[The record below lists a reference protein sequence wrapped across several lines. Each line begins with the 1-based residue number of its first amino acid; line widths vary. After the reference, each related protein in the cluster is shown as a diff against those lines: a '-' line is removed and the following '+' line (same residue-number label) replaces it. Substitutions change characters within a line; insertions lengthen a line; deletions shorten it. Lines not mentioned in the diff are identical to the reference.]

1 MDDDSIVKYGHS
13 SRVDEDA
20 IRQYKWTDDKVD
32 SDAYLYANVIN
43 FKRSANPRGHAHH
56 CVMCGDKRAAIP
68 SQNKDVCKS
77 CDSGYWLVEAIQIL
91 VKFCKGCKNFTK
103 LHDFRDKPEAT
114 KCIKCRQRGRQNY
127 FAKKGRVDVLP
138 SPHPRGTTQTKHLA
152 SHQHNHHGI
161 NDGMSAQ
168 GGRFASQ
175 YDMYGETDEALA
187 PRVTSSRQKDMHKN
201 RMNKFQ
207 ERNIGPNGHGAGGRY
222 VNKAQA
228 NAAQEHQFPD
238 YYTMM
243 GTGRRDRSN
252 SVNSLLHGYN
262 ELPLDFLPGNVMNDG
277 TDDYGLRVN
286 EDDDGEGGGRSRSNT
301 LLSVGS
307 GWGLDDKPGR
317 KDSIGGVSLRNP
329 AGRPGGGRKRVGS
342 EEWGNLSNPNAGGG
356 QYTLVTQDMFRDMA
370 TDGNAGPVMNGV
382 SIPLGGIGAGITGA
396 TDGVASQRA
405 GAQQRQGGGGADG
418 PPSDMQ
424 LPPRKRR
431 VSIDLSNYFS
441 GGGSAGGTGGAEDGV
456 AGEGGAGGE
465 TFETKRARNNSIS
478 EILSSII

>member
-13 SRVDEDA
+13 TRVDEEA
-20 IRQYKWTDDKVD
+20 IRQYKWTDEKVD
-32 SDAYLYANVIN
+32 SDAFLYANVIN

-138 SPHPRGTTQTKHLA
+138 SPHPRGTSQTKHLA
-152 SHQHNHHGI
+152 SQQHIIHGVA
-161 NDGMSAQ
+161 DGHGGH
-168 GGRFASQ
+168 GGRFTSQ
-175 YDMYGETDEALA
+175 YDMYGETDETLA
-187 PRVTSSRQKDMHKN
+187 PRVTSNRQKDMHKN
-201 RMNKFQ
+201 RINKYH
-207 ERNIGPNGHGAGGRY
+207 ERNVGQAPGGRY

-228 NAAQEHQFPD
+228 NAAQERQFPD
-238 YYTMM
+238 YYQMM
-243 GTGRRDRSN
+243 GSGRRDRSN

-262 ELPLDFLPGNVMNDG
+262 ELPLDFLPGQMADG
-277 TDDYGLRVN
+277 TDEYGLRMN
-286 EDDDGEGGGRSRSNT
+286 DEEDEGGGGRSRSNT
-301 LLSVGS
+301 LLSIGS
-307 GWGLDDKPGR
+307 IYGLDDKPGR
-317 KDSIGGVSLRNP
+317 KDSIGGVSLRNQT
-329 AGRPGGGRKRVGS
+329 GRVGERRSRVGS
-342 EEWGNLSNPNAGGG
+342 EEWGNLSHPSAGA

-370 TDGNAGPVMNGV
+370 TDSGAGPVMNGV
-382 SIPLGGIGAGITGA
+382 SIPLGGIAADSSGLATG
-396 TDGVASQRA
+396 GVPPPH
-405 GAQQRQGGGGADG
+405 GGDDVGGGGA
-418 PPSDMQ
+418 PTSDTQ

-441 GGGSAGGTGGAEDGV
+441 GGSSVGGMAAAEDG
-456 AGEGGAGGE
+456 GGE
-465 TFETKRARNNSIS
+465 AVSRADGESFETKRARNNSIS